1 MQEEREHTKQKPAI
15 ILPECEKNVNEAAEY
30 IAISSPVQAKIFRA
44 QFAEI
49 IYDIQRMPT
58 RGMIYRDDIR
68 KTKLGKF
75 RYGVYYREE
84 ADRIEILGI
93 HHERRG
99 TIFNV
104 AM

>member
-1 MQEEREHTKQKPAI
+1 MDERKQAVIHPKCWKDVDDAY
-15 ILPECEKNVNEAAEY
+15 EY
-30 IAISSPVQAKIFRA
+30 ILRESPKQANILRE
-44 QFAEI
+44 QFLETVG
-49 IYDIQRMPT
+49 DIQRMPT